1 MCGRWD
7 VGGCGDGWV
16 REVEEFGNGGEGRE
30 QGGDVVVSK
39 GGRVVERQVGIMEQN
54 HTVTDPVLRLE
65 QLYPSPPPI
74 PCPLQLLYGR
84 IPTPTPILPH
94 LLLPRP
100 LILLKRLHLRA
111 IHMLHDL
118 IGLPLLETK
127 PEPLVAVVFVV
138 GLVFVVFDAD
148 EVGVFGGRVEG
159 ERDEGVDG
167 GRFGDDSEGPG
178 L

>member
-65 QLYPSPPPI
+65 QLYPSPPPFHA
-74 PCPLQLLYGR
+74 PYNSFTGAS
-84 IPTPTPILPH
+84 PTPLPYC
-94 LLLPRP
+94 LTSSFPAP
-100 LILLKRLHLRA
+100 LSFSNA
-111 IHMLHDL
+111 FTS
-118 IGLPLLETK
+118 GLSICFMT
-127 PEPLVAVVFVV
+127 
-138 GLVFVVFDAD
+138 
-148 EVGVFGGRVEG
+148 
-159 ERDEGVDG
+159 
-167 GRFGDDSEGPG
+167 
-178 L
+178 